1 MANIISKEYAADIW
15 HEVVGYVYQTHRRQS
30 LEIYDNVTEM
40 TNIGIKDIPGE
51 NEEARK
57 AGDKLNKI
65 ILAESKIRYVAEI
78 FVRSGYSMTDAEIA
92 NIINE
97 AQSVNPLIPS
107 ISRSSVDRYLKDTRL
122 RNYYSFDI
130 YNEIL
135 EARKNNLLAAKSKG
149 GRAYAENNIPSFDED
164 GRFTG
169 SIKR

>member
-30 LEIYDNVTEM
+30 MEIYDNSIEL
-40 TNIGIKDIPGE
+40 TNEGIEAIPGATEE
-51 NEEARK
+51 NRK
-57 AGDKLNKI
+57 QGDKLTRI

-78 FVRSGYSMTDAEIA
+78 FVRSGYSMSDAEIA

-97 AQSVNPLIPS
+97 AQSVNPFIPT
-107 ISRSSVDRYLKDTRL
+107 ISRSSIDRYLKDSRL
-122 RNYYSFDI
+122 NDFYSLDI
-130 YNEIL
+130 YHEIM

-149 GRAYAENNIPSFDED
+149 GKAYAENNVPTYDED

-169 SIKR
+169 SVKK